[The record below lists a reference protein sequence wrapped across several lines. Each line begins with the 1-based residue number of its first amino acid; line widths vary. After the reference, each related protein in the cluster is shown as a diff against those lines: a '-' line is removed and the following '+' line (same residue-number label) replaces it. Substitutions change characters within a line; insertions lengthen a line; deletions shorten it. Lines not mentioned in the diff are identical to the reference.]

1 MKWPT
6 VLRNT
11 ASGSPTESR
20 FRSRLP
26 VHLLRFTVLVVGLL
40 VVGELFIGLG
50 TCLDVKYGNP
60 LEGAAR
66 MLERGVRR
74 DVRVVRPVPVA
85 DDRDRRH
92 RGIMPAAPAAGSLLP
107 SEGTGAAWRR

>member
-6 VLRNT
+6 VLRNR
-11 ASGSPTESR
+11 ANGSPTEPR

-60 LEGAAR
+60 LEGAAHCAAAVLFYVDFFVPYLLPFHL
-66 MLERGVRR
+66 M
-74 DVRVVRPVPVA
+74 PVIFVA
-85 DDRDRRH
+85 RASTAFWAWRDRNRF
-92 RGIMPAAPAAGSLLP
+92 
-107 SEGTGAAWRR
+107 